1 MNRVLHVKQSQ
12 ASAGAHASHSRRRR
26 GGPEVADHR
35 HLINR
40 VVKVVGERIEQAEK
54 IGLQK
59 LEEAE
64 RQGRNEF
71 ERARRRH
78 ERKLRKLERRRGSE
92 EKRDEGR
99 EDGRRRREPRARNHS
114 HRSGRHREP
123 RRNLTPEERKYR
135 AARRRVNLR
144 LLFFTHL
151 TVYASVLTLLM
162 VTTRSFRAVFIV
174 ALSWGIAVFLHYFW
188 SMLAPDLR
196 ERWIQKEVGQRVQ
209 GDVSTE
215 RERVEDRHVRSLAD
229 LSASI
234 AHEIRNPITA
244 AKSLVAQMGEDPVS
258 RDNLEYASVALDE
271 LDRVERSISHLLR
284 FARDED
290 LQFSQLEM
298 ADVIHSAVETFR
310 DRVTRLGVDVDCQ
323 LDTRGAM
330 QGDAEKLR
338 RVLINLVGNAID
350 AMEGAATANPT
361 LRIMSGDNLAGTEVW
376 VRVQDNGPGID
387 AETQRKVFDPFYTTK
402 ASGTGLGLALS
413 KKVVDAHG
421 GSLELESSPSNGT
434 EFVLSFPKE
443 VASSGVTR

>member
-1 MNRVLHVKQSQ
+1 
-12 ASAGAHASHSRRRR
+12 
-26 GGPEVADHR
+26 VADHR
-35 HLINR
+35 QLIDR
-40 VVKVVGERIEQAEK
+40 VMKVVGERIEQAEK

-59 LEEAE
+59 LEQAE

-71 ERARRRH
+71 ERAQRRH
-78 ERKLRKLERRRGSE
+78 HRKLSKLERRRASE
-92 EKRDEGR
+92 EKRSGR
-99 EDGRRRREPRARNHS
+99 KRGGWRQHRADREATSDEPR
-114 HRSGRHREP
+114 P
-123 RRNLTPEERKYR
+123 RRAARRTLTPEQRQYR
-135 AARRRVNLR
+135 AARRRANLR

-151 TVYASVLTLLM
+151 AVYASVLTLLL
-162 VTTRSFRAVFIV
+162 VTTRSFRVVFIV

-188 SMLAPDLR
+188 SMLAPSLR

-209 GDVSTE
+209 GDVSSE
-215 RERVEDRHVRSLAD
+215 RERVEHRHVRSLED

-258 RDNLEYASVALDE
+258 RDNLEYANVALDE

-290 LQFSQLEM
+290 LSFSQLEM
-298 ADVIHSAVETFR
+298 AEVIRSAVETFR
-310 DRVTRLGVDVDCQ
+310 ERIARQAIEVDCQ

-330 QGDAEKLR
+330 RGDADKLR
-338 RVLINLVGNAID
+338 RVLINLIGNAID
-350 AMEGAATANPT
+350 ALEGAGTPEPKLT
-361 LRIMSGDNLAGTEVW
+361 IMSGDNLAGTEVW

-387 AETQRKVFDPFYTTK
+387 AETRRKVFDPFYTTK

-421 GSLELESSPSNGT
+421 GSLELDSSPSRGT

-443 VASSGVTR
+443 VVRAGGAQ